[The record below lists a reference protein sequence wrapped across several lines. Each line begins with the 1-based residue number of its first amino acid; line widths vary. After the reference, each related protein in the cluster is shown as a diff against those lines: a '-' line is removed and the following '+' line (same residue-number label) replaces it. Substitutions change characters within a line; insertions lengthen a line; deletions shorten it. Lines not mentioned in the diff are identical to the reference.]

1 MTVRGKAMRKGVNT
15 MMDLSSVLDATLTFA
30 GVFAVLWMGISTLS
44 SESTTAFVTPGSR
57 EEVATEEYAPVWR
70 KAA

>member
-1 MTVRGKAMRKGVNT
+1 

-30 GVFAVLWMGISTLS
+30 GVIAVLWMGISTLS
-44 SESTTAFVTPGSR
+44 SESTTAFVAPSSHD
-57 EEVATEEYAPVWR
+57 EVAPGAYGQVWQ